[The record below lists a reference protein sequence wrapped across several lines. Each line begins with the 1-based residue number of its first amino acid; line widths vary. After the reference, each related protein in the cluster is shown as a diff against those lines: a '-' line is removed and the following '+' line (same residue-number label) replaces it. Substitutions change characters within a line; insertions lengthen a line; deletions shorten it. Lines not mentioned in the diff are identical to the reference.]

1 MVKRNMLLAL
11 LGAFVLHIVFFI
23 VQILS
28 GIVQTFFYQPQFAPD
43 DVVLQ
48 STISFGM
55 TAQGSPAILL
65 ASYII
70 VALILFALFQTR
82 KLFKRK
88 V

>member
-1 MVKRNMLLAL
+1 MVKRNLLLAL
-11 LGAFVLHIVFFI
+11 MGALLLHLIFFI

-55 TAQGSPAILL
+55 TTQGSPAILL

>member
-1 MVKRNMLLAL
+1 MVKRNLLLAL
-11 LGAFVLHIVFFI
+11 MGALLLHLIFFI
-23 VQILS
+23 AQILR

-65 ASYII
+65 ASYIV
-70 VALILFALFQTR
+70 VALILFALFQKR
-82 KLFKRK
+82 NIFKRK